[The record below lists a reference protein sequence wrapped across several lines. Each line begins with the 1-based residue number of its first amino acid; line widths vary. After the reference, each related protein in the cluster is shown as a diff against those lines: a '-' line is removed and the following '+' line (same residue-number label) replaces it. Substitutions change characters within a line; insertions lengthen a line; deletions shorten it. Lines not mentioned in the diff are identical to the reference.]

1 MYNMPQQY
9 FGANLTPCVFGY
21 FFQTHFS
28 KFSDVFRDW
37 LIQKQVWHGRSIGA
51 QNGGGDS
58 WKWSVDLFWQKRPM
72 GEGAE
77 WRLAYS
83 CS

>member
-51 QNGGGDS
+51 QNGGG
-58 WKWSVDLFWQKRPM
+58 
-72 GEGAE
+72 G
-77 WRLAYS
+77 
-83 CS
+83 